1 MLECTIQ
8 RCGLRRVMMIIRS
21 NLKAMLIIMVLAFIM
36 PAIQAD
42 AGIFDDIKLWY
53 NQKSEINK
61 HSRVI
66 SSEVKTLYRE
76 RKSIQRFSE
85 GASGLIRA
93 YRAISNKGSKASL
106 PQMLDIAKSISLV
119 VSEFKNLAP
128 KAEAMYRN
136 AQPSMK
142 YFSQLADQTETIQ
155 TNKNKILVKS
165 FSDGRLNKLAGA
177 NGWSRVFD
185 SVKSDPLNLF
195 RWGRLQDEYKLGKV
209 EAQYPLK
216 CAQIAFEASAYY
228 FAARD
233 SVQELLGIQK
243 EIEGIL
249 GGDLGAILNVAGT
262 VNKIQNSGQS
272 IEALG
277 ELAETGALRIGKR
290 FDELLKVQEDY
301 VAINKSYND
310 KYNKTP
316 SASGSSGS
324 TTVSASGTTARQSTT
339 SAAPSTGNT
348 SGSAAVSL
356 ERAMA
361 NYQKAYQAYVEIS
374 QRGDA
379 SQNEVN
385 KAINELNAAK
395 RQVEQAKAR

>member
-1 MLECTIQ
+1 
-8 RCGLRRVMMIIRS
+8 MIIRS

-316 SASGSSGS
+316 LASGSSGS

-339 SAAPSTGNT
+339 SAAPSTGNN

>member
-1 MLECTIQ
+1 
-8 RCGLRRVMMIIRS
+8 MMIIRS
-21 NLKAMLIIMVLAFIM
+21 NLKAMLIILVLAFIM

-42 AGIFDDIKLWY
+42 AGFFDDIKLWY

-61 HSRVI
+61 HSRI
-66 SSEVKTLYRE
+66 IGSEVKTLYRE

-93 YRAISNKGSKASL
+93 YRAISNKSSKASF
-106 PQMLDIAKSISLV
+106 PQLLDIAKSISLV

-128 KAEAMYRN
+128 KAEAMYKN

-142 YFSQLADQTETIQ
+142 YFSQLADQTDTIQ

-233 SVQELLGIQK
+233 SIQELLGIQK

-262 VNKIQNSGQS
+262 VNKIQNSGKS
-272 IEALG
+272 IESLG
-277 ELAETGALRIGKR
+277 ELAEVGTQRIGKR
-290 FDELLKVQEDY
+290 FDELLKVQEEY
-301 VAINKSYND
+301 VAINKSYNE

-324 TTVSASGTTARQSTT
+324 TTVSASGTTARQTTT

-379 SQNEVN
+379 SQDEVN
-385 KAINELNAAK
+385 KATSTLNAAK
-395 RQVEQAKAR
+395 RQVEQAKSR

>member
-1 MLECTIQ
+1 
-8 RCGLRRVMMIIRS
+8 MIIRS

-339 SAAPSTGNT
+339 SAAPSTGNN

>member
-1 MLECTIQ
+1 
-8 RCGLRRVMMIIRS
+8 MIIRS

-93 YRAISNKGSKASL
+93 YRAISNKSSKASL

-316 SASGSSGS
+316 LASGSSGS

-339 SAAPSTGNT
+339 SAAPSTGNN

>member
-1 MLECTIQ
+1 
-8 RCGLRRVMMIIRS
+8 MMIIRS

-93 YRAISNKGSKASL
+93 YRAIRNKGSKASL

-339 SAAPSTGNT
+339 SAAPSTGNN

-374 QRGDA
+374 QRGNA

>member
-8 RCGLRRVMMIIRS
+8 RCEPRRVMMIIRS

-61 HSRVI
+61 HSRI
-66 SSEVKTLYRE
+66 IGSEVKTLYRE

-85 GASGLIRA
+85 GASGLIKA
-93 YRAISNKGSKASL
+93 YKAISNKSSKASL
-106 PQMLDIAKSISLV
+106 PQILDIAKSISLV

-128 KAEAMYRN
+128 KAEAMYKN

-165 FSDGRLNKLAGA
+165 FSDGRLSKLAGA

-262 VNKIQNSGQS
+262 VNKIQNSGKS
-272 IEALG
+272 IESLG
-277 ELAETGALRIGKR
+277 ELAEVGTQRIGKR
-290 FDELLKVQEDY
+290 FDELLKVQEEY
-301 VAINKSYND
+301 VAINKSYNE
-310 KYNKTP
+310 KYSKTP
-316 SASGSSGS
+316 TASGSSSS
-324 TTVSASGTTARQSTT
+324 TTVSASGTTARQNTT

-374 QRGDA
+374 QKGDA
-379 SQNEVN
+379 SQSEVN
-385 KAINELNAAK
+385 KAINELNTAK

>member
-1 MLECTIQ
+1 
-8 RCGLRRVMMIIRS
+8 
-21 NLKAMLIIMVLAFIM
+21 
-36 PAIQAD
+36 
-42 AGIFDDIKLWY
+42 
-53 NQKSEINK
+53 
-61 HSRVI
+61 
-66 SSEVKTLYRE
+66 
-76 RKSIQRFSE
+76 
-85 GASGLIRA
+85 
-93 YRAISNKGSKASL
+93 
-106 PQMLDIAKSISLV
+106 
-119 VSEFKNLAP
+119 
-128 KAEAMYRN
+128 
-136 AQPSMK
+136 MK

-185 SVKSDPLNLF
+185 SIKSEPLNLF

-290 FDELLKVQEDY
+290 FDELLKVQDDY
-301 VAINKSYND
+301 VAINKSYNE

-316 SASGSSGS
+316 AAGGSGS
-324 TTVSASGTTARQSTT
+324 TTVSAGGTTARQNTT

-379 SQNEVN
+379 SQDEVN
-385 KAINELNAAK
+385 RAINVLNTAK
-395 RQVEQAKAR
+395 RQVEQAKSR

>member
-1 MLECTIQ
+1 
-8 RCGLRRVMMIIRS
+8 MIIRN
-21 NLKAMLIIMVLAFIM
+21 NLKAMLVILVLAFIM

-42 AGIFDDIKLWY
+42 AGFFGDIKLWY

-93 YRAISNKGSKASL
+93 YRAISNKSSRASL
-106 PQMLDIAKSISLV
+106 PQLLDIAKSISLV

-128 KAEAMYRN
+128 KAEAMYNN
-136 AQPSMK
+136 ARPSMK

-185 SVKSDPLNLF
+185 SIKSEPLNLF

-290 FDELLKVQEDY
+290 FDELLKVQDDY
-301 VAINKSYND
+301 VAINKSYNE

-316 SASGSSGS
+316 AAGGSGS
-324 TTVSASGTTARQSTT
+324 TTVSAGGTTARQNTT

-379 SQNEVN
+379 SQDEVN
-385 KAINELNAAK
+385 RAINVLNTAK
-395 RQVEQAKAR
+395 RQVEQAKSR

>member
-1 MLECTIQ
+1 
-8 RCGLRRVMMIIRS
+8 
-21 NLKAMLIIMVLAFIM
+21 
-36 PAIQAD
+36 
-42 AGIFDDIKLWY
+42 
-53 NQKSEINK
+53 
-61 HSRVI
+61 
-66 SSEVKTLYRE
+66 
-76 RKSIQRFSE
+76 
-85 GASGLIRA
+85 
-93 YRAISNKGSKASL
+93 
-106 PQMLDIAKSISLV
+106 
-119 VSEFKNLAP
+119 
-128 KAEAMYRN
+128 
-136 AQPSMK
+136 
-142 YFSQLADQTETIQ
+142 
-155 TNKNKILVKS
+155 
-165 FSDGRLNKLAGA
+165 
-177 NGWSRVFD
+177 
-185 SVKSDPLNLF
+185 
-195 RWGRLQDEYKLGKV
+195 
-209 EAQYPLK
+209 
-216 CAQIAFEASAYY
+216 
-228 FAARD
+228 

>member
-1 MLECTIQ
+1 
-8 RCGLRRVMMIIRS
+8 MMIIRS

-339 SAAPSTGNT
+339 SAAPSTGNN

>member
-1 MLECTIQ
+1 
-8 RCGLRRVMMIIRS
+8 MMIIRS
-21 NLKAMLIIMVLAFIM
+21 NLKAILIIMVLAFIM

-42 AGIFDDIKLWY
+42 AGFFDDIKLWY

-61 HSRVI
+61 HSRI
-66 SSEVKTLYRE
+66 IGSEVKTLYRE

-93 YRAISNKGSKASL
+93 YRAISNKSSKASF
-106 PQMLDIAKSISLV
+106 PQLLDIAKSISLV

-128 KAEAMYRN
+128 KAEAMYKN

-142 YFSQLADQTETIQ
+142 YFSQLADQTDTIQ

-262 VNKIQNSGQS
+262 VNKIQNSGKS
-272 IEALG
+272 IESLG
-277 ELAETGALRIGKR
+277 ELAEVGTQRIGKR
-290 FDELLKVQEDY
+290 FDELLKVQEEY
-301 VAINKSYND
+301 VAINKSYNE

-316 SASGSSGS
+316 SSGNSG
-324 TTVSASGTTARQSTT
+324 TAGVSASSTVARPTAT

-379 SQNEVN
+379 SQDEVN
-385 KAINELNAAK
+385 KAINALNTAK
-395 RQVEQAKAR
+395 RQVEQAKSR

>member
-339 SAAPSTGNT
+339 SAAPSTGNN

>member
-1 MLECTIQ
+1 
-8 RCGLRRVMMIIRS
+8 MIIRS
-21 NLKAMLIIMVLAFIM
+21 NLKAILIIMVLAFIM

-42 AGIFDDIKLWY
+42 AGFFDDIKLWY

-61 HSRVI
+61 HSRI
-66 SSEVKTLYRE
+66 IGSEVKTLYRE

-93 YRAISNKGSKASL
+93 YRAISNKSSKASF
-106 PQMLDIAKSISLV
+106 PQLLDIAKSISLV

-128 KAEAMYRN
+128 KAEAMYKN

-142 YFSQLADQTETIQ
+142 YFSQLADQTDTIQ

-233 SVQELLGIQK
+233 SIQELLGIQK

-262 VNKIQNSGQS
+262 VNKIQNSGKS
-272 IEALG
+272 IESLG
-277 ELAETGALRIGKR
+277 ELAEVGTQRIGKR
-290 FDELLKVQEDY
+290 FDELLKVQEEY

-324 TTVSASGTTARQSTT
+324 TVSASSTVPRQNTT

-348 SGSAAVSL
+348 SGSAAVSI

-379 SQNEVN
+379 SQSEVN
-385 KAINELNAAK
+385 KAINDLNAAK
-395 RQVEQAKAR
+395 RQVEQAKSR

>member
-1 MLECTIQ
+1 
-8 RCGLRRVMMIIRS
+8 MIIRS
-21 NLKAMLIIMVLAFIM
+21 NLKAMLVILVLAFIM

-42 AGIFDDIKLWY
+42 AGFFGDIKLWY

-93 YRAISNKGSKASL
+93 YRAISNKSSRASL
-106 PQMLDIAKSISLV
+106 PQLLDIAKSISLV

-128 KAEAMYRN
+128 KAEAMYNN
-136 AQPSMK
+136 ARPSMK

-185 SVKSDPLNLF
+185 SIKSEPLNLF

-290 FDELLKVQEDY
+290 FDELLKVQDDY
-301 VAINKSYND
+301 VAINKSYNE

-316 SASGSSGS
+316 AAGGSGS
-324 TTVSASGTTARQSTT
+324 TTVSAGGTTARQNTT

-379 SQNEVN
+379 SQDEVN
-385 KAINELNAAK
+385 RAINVLNTAK
-395 RQVEQAKAR
+395 RQVEQAKSR